1 MIEGDR
7 PTIRPGRRRGV
18 ECVGTRR
25 SNVLETQPVRD
36 DIRRD
41 GVLSL
46 SQRAYKDPD
55 GDLPKESEDVPVVVL
70 DEDPPIGNRWHRGRG
85 DIETVAGDDRPVQ
98 RVENPQVAVP
108 GVPVEK
114 SVGIGDGNPDRSD
127 RCAPQDRSG
136 RGVDA
141 DVLVGA
147 KSAAPARSEED
158 RGTVV
163 GRCCE
168 VEQAKAGR
176 LPRQPSRRG
185 IERIHSPGIGTNVDV
200 ALGDQGR
207 HRDRVIDSRGPDQ
220 CPAEL
225 IQRVHCRSPRESG
238 RACIRD
244 SAGNGHAAPGGVPR
258 LVRPCQCPGRL
269 IDSKNLATKSQ
280 PEDESVCSEQRQVR
294 IDIDPNAPVDDPQG
308 VARGRVQRV

>member
-25 SNVLETQPVRD
+25 SDVLETQPVRD

-147 KSAAPARSEED
+147 KSAAAARSEED

-176 LPRQPSRRG
+176 LPREPSRRG
-185 IERIHSPGIGTNVDV
+185 IKRVHRPGIRTNVDV
-200 ALGDQGR
+200 ALGDQWC
-207 HRDRVIDSRGPDQ
+207 HRDCVVNRRRPDQ
-220 CPAEL
+220 CPAGL
-225 IQRVHCRSPRESG
+225 IHRVQLRSRQLSG
-238 RACIRD
+238 SACIRD
-244 SAGNGHAAPGGVPR
+244 AAGYGNAAPGEVARLIRPRECSGR
-258 LVRPCQCPGRL
+258 LVDRK
-269 IDSKNLATKSQ
+269 DLAAPSQ
-280 PEDESVCSEQRQVR
+280 PEDESVGGKQRQVG
-294 IDIDPNAPVDDPQG
+294 IDIDPDAPVDDPQG
-308 VARGRVQRV
+308 VAGRRVQRV